1 MQTETRGSYEW
12 FDEPLAE
19 YLMRFSEAEKRKYR
33 EGRDLLRLIPV
44 LWPTGDNVV
53 NEANHYSG
61 NVVTRVGSTLVAM
74 ILLYIANRAAKWVG
88 QPGIW

>member
-1 MQTETRGSYEW
+1 MQSSIPYAW

-19 YLMRFSEAEKRKYR
+19 YLMRFSDAEKAKYR
-33 EGRDLLRLIPV
+33 NAGDLLRLIPV